1 MTGNSYITSLIQYLK
16 AEIALA
22 GEQVQNGSSTEAK
35 AEARV
40 AHDYMNTLLVQIE
53 QEYQEYENMFFDNS
67 RYTYSCSYEGDENDN
82 D

>member
-22 GEQVQNGSSTEAK
+22 GEQAQNGSSTEAK

-40 AHDYMNTLLVQIE
+40 AYDYMNTLLVQIE

-67 RYTYSCSYEGDENDN
+67 RYTQL
-82 D
+82 